1 MSLFNKVLYRNIE
14 KNIPKIEKY
23 LTEAMLM
30 EFLNTPCED
39 LKKYNVGFGT
49 MIRLKL
55 LTPKSAL
62 YKKFSQYGF
71 NDKDEISM
79 EIIKEFHKY
88 IICKMPEG

>member
-1 MSLFNKVLYRNIE
+1 MYKNIK

-23 LTEAMLM
+23 LTEADLA
-30 EFLNTPCED
+30 EFLNTPQGD

-62 YKKFSQYGF
+62 FKKFSQYGF
-71 NDKDEISM
+71 NDKDEISL
-79 EIIKEFHKY
+79 EIIKEFHK
-88 IICKMPEG
+88 CKDGDAGDSPQK